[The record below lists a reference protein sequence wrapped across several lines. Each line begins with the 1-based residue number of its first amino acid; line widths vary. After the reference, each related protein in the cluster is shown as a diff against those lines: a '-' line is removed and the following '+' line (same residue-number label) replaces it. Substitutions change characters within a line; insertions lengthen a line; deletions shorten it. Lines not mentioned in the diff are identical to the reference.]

1 MRISM
6 PDRSADVFFYGL
18 FMDQELLHSKGIQPE
33 QVEVAWVDG
42 PELRIGQRAALA
54 RSQRGRVY
62 GLVMTLTLR
71 QLDKLYAQPGVEAYR
86 PEAVLAHLSGG
97 GTIAAMCYNL
107 PQPPAASER
116 NPEYAEKLRA
126 VAGKVGLPAEYISS
140 IR

>member
-1 MRISM
+1 MRSSM

-18 FMDQELLHSKGIQPE
+18 FMDQELLHSRGIQPE
-33 QVEVAWVDG
+33 RVEVAWVDG
-42 PELRIGQRAALA
+42 LELRIGQRAALA
-54 RSQRGRVY
+54 PSQRGRVY

-107 PQPPAASER
+107 PQVPAASER